1 MANKEKTIPKIVSEI
16 KETKV
21 VEKTYTAPEPTKKE
35 GKLKAKKPAKPA
47 NMNYKKM
54 LLSGFSTGGSTL
66 LISTTAFIL
75 GFFTLIV
82 TLSVEA
88 QTGFINVIIGFLVAY
103 MIIVGLI
110 TLLLSGFTINVARK
124 KLKKPK
130 SLISFIIS
138 IISALL
144 VLASIFIIYF

>member
-1 MANKEKTIPKIVSEI
+1 
-16 KETKV
+16 
-21 VEKTYTAPEPTKKE
+21 
-35 GKLKAKKPAKPA
+35 
-47 NMNYKKM
+47 MNYKKM